1 MPVAETWTGI
11 DNAMKKIDISDMVP
25 GTIAEGNYYTESGE
39 LLISKGVTILQNH
52 IDVMTRRN
60 IFEIFIKNFEEEE
73 ELHAILSREFG
84 AMEEVAL
91 DKNAPS
97 AAAPKDAGQRAAMQL
112 PQLKAIKPGEEGAL
126 QLVKTKKVIELDS
139 KLSTGLA
146 PDRPIGPPLKD
157 KARQIPVSQRTED
170 YKKEI
175 TLSHEQSLTHVKK
188 LLNDLADNQRIDVA
202 DVRNIV
208 ELFMK
213 TYLTDRSILLN
224 IANIKASEGDYLFH
238 HTLNV
243 CLLAINIAAAAKY
256 SERQILEIGTGALL
270 HDAGMLLVP
279 DEVRFKKGRLSK
291 DEWFEVQ
298 KHAILGLHLI
308 EKIVHVPDSVLFIA
322 YQTHERENGKGYPK
336 QRSGRF
342 IHSFAK
348 VVQIADVY
356 ESLCSQRDYRPPFI
370 PYRAMELLIKMSS
383 RNLLAI
389 EYVKAFLAYAS
400 LFPIGSIVELNSHHV
415 ARVVQSNELHQAKP
429 VVSVIMDSDGSL
441 LAPEKIYQVDLSK
454 ETGVQII
461 RALEPGKLTPF
472 DIMYGF

>member
-1 MPVAETWTGI
+1 
-11 DNAMKKIDISDMVP
+11 MKKIDISEMVP
-25 GTIAEGNYYTESGE
+25 GAVAEGNYYTESGE

-73 ELHAILSREFG
+73 ELHQILTKDFG
-84 AMEEVAL
+84 EMDEL
-91 DKNAPS
+91 SID
-97 AAAPKDAGQRAAMQL
+97 KDAPTSEKPKEAGPRAALNL
-112 PQLKAIKPGEEGAL
+112 PQLKGIKPGEEGAL
-126 QLVKTKKVIELDS
+126 QLVKAKKVLELDS
-139 KLSTGLA
+139 KLSGGLA

-157 KARQIPVSQRTED
+157 KARQIPVSQRTES

-175 TLSHEQSLTHVKK
+175 TLSHEEALVHVKT
-188 LLNDLADNQRIDVA
+188 LLNALADNRRIDVNA
-202 DVRNIV
+202 VRNIV

-224 IANIKASEGDYLFH
+224 IANIKASDGDYLFH

-256 SERQILEIGTGALL
+256 SERQILEIGTGAIL

-308 EKIVHVPDSVLFIA
+308 EKISHIPDSVLYIA

-348 VVQIADVY
+348 IVQIADVY

-389 EYVKAFLAYAS
+389 EFVKAFLSYAS
-400 LFPIGSIVELNSHHV
+400 LFPIGSVVELNSHHV
-415 ARVVQSNELHQAKP
+415 ARVVQGNELHQAKP
-429 VVSVIMDSDGSL
+429 VVSVIMDPAGVL
-441 LAPEKIYQVDLSK
+441 LPPEKIYQVDLSK

-461 RALEPGKLTPF
+461 RALEPVKLPAF

>member
-1 MPVAETWTGI
+1 V
-11 DNAMKKIDISDMVP
+11 
-25 GTIAEGNYYTESGE
+25 
-39 LLISKGVTILQNH
+39 
-52 IDVMTRRN
+52 R
-60 IFEIFIKNFEEEE
+60 
-73 ELHAILSREFG
+73 
-84 AMEEVAL
+84 
-91 DKNAPS
+91 
-97 AAAPKDAGQRAAMQL
+97 
-112 PQLKAIKPGEEGAL
+112 
-126 QLVKTKKVIELDS
+126 KV
-139 KLSTGLA
+139 
-146 PDRPIGPPLKD
+146 
-157 KARQIPVSQRTED
+157 
-170 YKKEI
+170 
-175 TLSHEQSLTHVKK
+175 
-188 LLNDLADNQRIDVA
+188 LNTLADNRRIDVT

-224 IANIKASEGDYLFH
+224 IANIKAAEGDYLFH

-256 SERQILEIGTGALL
+256 SERQILEIGIGALL

-279 DEVRFKKGRLSK
+279 DTIRFKKGRLSK

-308 EKIVHVPDSVLFIA
+308 EKVARVPDSALYVA

-356 ESLCSQRDYRPPFI
+356 ESLCSQRDYRAPFI

-389 EYVKAFLAYAS
+389 EFVKSFLSYAS
-400 LFPIGSIVELNSHHV
+400 LFPVGSVVELNSHHV
-415 ARVVQSNELHQAKP
+415 ARVVQANELHQAKP
-429 VVSVIMDSDGSL
+429 VVSVIMDPAGVL
-441 LAPEKIYQVDLSK
+441 FAHEKIYQVDLSK

-461 RALEPGKLTPF
+461 RALEPSKLPPF
-472 DIMYGF
+472 DVMYGF

>member
-1 MPVAETWTGI
+1 
-11 DNAMKKIDISDMVP
+11 MKKVDIASLVP
-25 GTIAEGNYYTESGE
+25 GNIADGNYYTESGE

-60 IFEIFIKNFEEEE
+60 IFEIYLKNFEEEE
-73 ELHAILSREFG
+73 ELHQILSREFG
-84 AMEEVAL
+84 TMEEISL
-91 DKNAPS
+91 DANKAPEEKS
-97 AAAPKDAGQRAAMQL
+97 AEPSGPRAAL
-112 PQLKAIKPGEEGAL
+112 NTPQLKGIKPGEEGAL
-126 QLVKTKKVIELDS
+126 QLVKTKKVVELDS
-139 KLSTGLA
+139 KLTTGMA

-157 KARQIPVSQRTED
+157 KARQIPVSQRTEN

-175 TLSHEQSLTHVKK
+175 TSSHEDSLVLVRT
-188 LLNDLADNQRIDVA
+188 LLNSLADNRRIDVSE
-202 DVRNIV
+202 VRNIV
-208 ELFMK
+208 DLFMK
-213 TYLTDRSILLN
+213 TYITDRSILLN
-224 IANIKASEGDYLFH
+224 IANIKSNEGDYLFH

-243 CLLAINIAAAAKY
+243 CLLAINIAAAARY
-256 SERQILEIGTGALL
+256 SERQIQEIGIGALL

-279 DEVRFKKGRLSK
+279 DEIRFKKGRLSK

-308 EKIVHVPDSVLFIA
+308 EKVARVPDSVLYIT

-383 RNLLAI
+383 RNLLSI
-389 EYVKAFLAYAS
+389 EFVKAFLSYAS
-400 LFPIGSIVELNSHHV
+400 LFPVGSLVELNNHSV
-415 ARVVQSNELHQAKP
+415 ARVVQSNEVHQAKP
-429 VVSVIMDSDGSL
+429 VVSVIMDPSGAL
-441 LAPEKIYQVDLSK
+441 LPPEKIYQIDLSK
-454 ETGVQII
+454 DPGVQVI
-461 RALEPGKLTPF
+461 RALEPGKLPPF